1 MIFSPLY
8 SDRLGNFEDKINIV
22 TFTKKDRYVSI
33 GTDSL
38 WYALD
43 YLEFNVR
50 PVIMNISKSQ
60 IEFIVDFFFQDQSL
74 PDQEEQLKVIMPGKG
89 KEPRKSKDENVQVED
104 TNNNTTNNTKNKEDD
119 YPIYFKHFKINETEV
134 LLNFEYGEAHPLN
147 IPRTKLKFGTFDKQE
162 KFYPMNTM
170 IKRFVSHCKKQCIK
184 NLGAII
190 SGLFSSSDNV
200 SYDKKK
206 KDNDEENHRK
216 LLFGNK

>member
-60 IEFIVDFFFQDQSL
+60 IEFIVDFFFQDPSL

-89 KEPRKSKDENVQVED
+89 KEPRKSKDENVQVEEIN
-104 TNNNTTNNTKNKEDD
+104 NNNTNRNSSRSLLYLTNINFNHNNIIIFNAKTKEE
-119 YPIYFKHFKINETEV
+119 F
-134 LLNFEYGEAHPLN
+134 
-147 IPRTKLKFGTFDKQE
+147 KLKNSSFFIDF
-162 KFYPMNTM
+162 FY
-170 IKRFVSHCKKQCIK
+170 K
-184 NLGAII
+184 
-190 SGLFSSSDNV
+190 
-200 SYDKKK
+200 
-206 KDNDEENHRK
+206 
-216 LLFGNK
+216 